1 MEPQK
6 TSFFSGPLL
15 IVIAALLWGIDG
27 ITRRALGGLQPIT
40 IVFFEHLVGLLILL
54 PFVWKAIFR
63 KPITGRD
70 FWVMAFVA
78 LFSSVLGTLWFTT
91 ALLRTS
97 FISFSVVFLLQKLQ
111 PIFAISTAAVFLK
124 ERPSRNYWI
133 WAIVSIVAAYFVT
146 FPGGVVNFSTGKD
159 TIIAALFAVGAAF
172 AWGSSTAFSK
182 MVLVNRPAKEATAL
196 RFIMGT
202 VIAGVLAISM
212 GAGATL
218 VTLTGKQILF
228 FIIIALTSG
237 MVGLYIYYKGLRTT
251 SVHVSTILEL
261 VYPLIAVIIG
271 IFLYNDKLAPSQW
284 IAAAVLVFG
293 TYMIAGQNKK
303 TDAIQN
309 QNS

>member
-6 TSFFSGPLL
+6 KTLFSGPLL
-15 IVIAALLWGIDG
+15 IVIAAFLWGLDG

-40 IVFFEHLVGLLILL
+40 IVFFEHLVGLIILL
-54 PFVWKAIFR
+54 PFVWKGIFK
-63 KPITGRD
+63 KPITKHD
-70 FWVMAFVA
+70 FWVMAFVS

-111 PIFAISTAAVFLK
+111 PIFAITTAAIFLK

-133 WAIVSIVAAYFVT
+133 WAIVSVAAAYFVT
-146 FPGGVVNFSTGKD
+146 FPGGVVNFSTGSG
-159 TIIAALFAVGAAF
+159 TVIAALFAVGAAF

-182 MVLVNRPAKEATAL
+182 MVLANRPANETTAL
-196 RFIMGT
+196 RFLMATIM
-202 VIAGVLAISM
+202 AGVLAFCM
-212 GAGATL
+212 GAGPNL
-218 VTLTGKQILF
+218 VVITGTQVLF

-237 MVGLYIYYKGLRTT
+237 MVGLYLYYKGLRTT

-261 VYPLIAVIIG
+261 VYPLIAVVIG
-271 IFLYNDKLAPSQW
+271 IFLYHDKLAASQW

-293 TYMIAGQNKK
+293 TYMIARQNKK
-303 TDAIQN
+303 GDE
-309 QNS
+309 SGSR